1 MDQEENDSTISYSPT
16 LENQKAEVL
25 FLVEKVQRT
34 EENKEQ
40 KTQNE
45 KKLNVEKTVK
55 KILRSFRKNLK
66 DKFIEKYG
74 K

>member
-1 MDQEENDSTISYSPT
+1 MNQEDNDSTISYSPT
-16 LENQKAEVL
+16 LENEVKPLVL
-25 FLVEKVQRT
+25 FSIEKVNRNV
-34 EENKEQ
+34 ENKDD
-40 KTQNE
+40 